1 MPVLLSLLISRSINR
16 SELRTS
22 YPILKFFAKVIFD
35 NLYFFNSLDSS
46 FDNKRLYLQFLDDI
60 LPLGSGSVDTAG
72 QHVAD
77 PDPKH

>member
-46 FDNKRLYLQFLDDI
+46 FDNKRGGGGYFDTSPFL
-60 LPLGSGSVDTAG
+60 LN
-72 QHVAD
+72 
-77 PDPKH
+77 K